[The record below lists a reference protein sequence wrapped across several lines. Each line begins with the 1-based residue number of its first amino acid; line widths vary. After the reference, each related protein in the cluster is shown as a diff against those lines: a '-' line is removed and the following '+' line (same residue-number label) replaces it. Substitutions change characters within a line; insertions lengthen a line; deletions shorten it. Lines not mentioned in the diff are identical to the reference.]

1 MHQHYEYSLSIYYIP
16 HPIYSIHS
24 NLFPQV
30 NLVRLR
36 EAHTCTPAPIGV
48 SLEGI
53 RLIGALAPV
62 KYTNMERKSS
72 TYFTVSLT
80 GAEAQTVDACIPV
93 RTFERGTLL
102 LRAGQVAADGYHII
116 EGCARLYYLID
127 GEERTTAFFTEG
139 QSVASMTSYANQ
151 TPADHYIEC
160 VEDCTMLVLNYHQ
173 EKRLLQQH
181 PRLESIFRVATEQ
194 EYGKNQAL
202 LAHYITKSPE
212 ERYLH
217 LLETRPELI
226 HRVPQY
232 HLASYLGVKPESLS
246 RIRKRL
252 AKRD

>member
-1 MHQHYEYSLSIYYIP
+1 MDT
-16 HPIYSIHS
+16 
-24 NLFPQV
+24 
-30 NLVRLR
+30 R
-36 EAHTCTPAPIGV
+36 
-48 SLEGI
+48 
-53 RLIGALAPV
+53 
-62 KYTNMERKSS
+62 SS
-72 TYFTVSLT
+72 TLFTVPLT
-80 GAEAQTVDACIPV
+80 KAEARLVDEYIPV
-93 RTFERGTLL
+93 RTFAKGRLL
-102 LRAGQVAADGYHII
+102 LREGQVAVDSYHLV
-116 EGCARLYYLID
+116 EGCVRKYYLMD

-139 QSVASMTSYANQ
+139 QSIASMTSYINQ
-151 TPADHYIEC
+151 TPADHYLEC